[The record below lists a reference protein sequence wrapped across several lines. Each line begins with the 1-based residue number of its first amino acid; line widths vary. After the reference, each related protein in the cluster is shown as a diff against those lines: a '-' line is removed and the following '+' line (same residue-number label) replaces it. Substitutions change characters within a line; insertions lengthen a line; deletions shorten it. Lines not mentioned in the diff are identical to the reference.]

1 MFCNYGIG
9 GMQMGIKVAK
19 FGGTSLADANAFQ
32 RVREIVLGDP
42 SRRYVVPSAPGKRN
56 AGDVKITDMLYQCY
70 KLAQRK
76 EPYAEVFER
85 ISERFI
91 GIVRDLGLDYDIS
104 PMLAETF
111 QKIASGS
118 PDYAASRGEYF
129 SGLILSRLL
138 GWDFIDPADVFKFDR
153 QGLFASEWSNQ
164 LLSERLEKHER
175 AVIPG
180 FYGSLPNGDVKTFS
194 RGGSDISG
202 AVVARAAGADLYE
215 NWTDVSGFLMADP
228 RIVDNPRT
236 IDRLTYRELRELS
249 YMGATV
255 LHEDSIFPVRKAGI
269 PTNIRN
275 TFKPEHPGTLIV
287 VREEECPTGSTITGI
302 AGHKNFTL
310 LSIEK
315 AMMNSEIGFGRRVLQ
330 SIEDFGMSFEH
341 LPTGIDTMCVILGDG
356 ELQGRRDQVVERI
369 EETCHPDAIDL
380 SGGLALIATVGRGMV
395 RQKGTAARLFGA
407 LARADINIRMIDQG
421 SSELNII
428 VGVDVEEFEKAVR
441 AIYNEFV

>member
-1 MFCNYGIG
+1 
-9 GMQMGIKVAK
+9 MGIKVAK
-19 FGGTSLADANAFQ
+19 FGGTSLADASAFR
-32 RVREIVLGDP
+32 RVMDIVLSDP
-42 SRRYVVPSAPGKRN
+42 SRRYVVPSAPGKRFSD
-56 AGDVKITDMLYQCY
+56 DVKITDMLYQCY

-76 EPYAEVFER
+76 ESYIEVFDK
-85 ISERFI
+85 IAERFL
-91 GIVRDLGLDYDIS
+91 GIVRDLGLDFDIS
-104 PMLAETF
+104 PMLDETC
-111 QKIASGS
+111 QMIASAS

-153 QGLFASEWSNQ
+153 QGHFASEWSNQ
-164 LLSERLEKHER
+164 LLAERLEKHER
-175 AVIPG
+175 AVVPG
-180 FYGSLPNGDVKTFS
+180 FYGSLPNGEIKTFS

-202 AVVARAAGADLYE
+202 AVVARAASADLYE

-228 RIVDNPRT
+228 RIIENPKP

-275 TFKPEHPGTLIV
+275 TFHPEHPGTMIV
-287 VREEECPTGSTITGI
+287 VRAEECPAVSTITGI

-341 LPTGIDTMCVILGDG
+341 LPTGIDTMCVILSDN
-356 ELQGRRDQVVERI
+356 ELLGRRDQVIERI
-369 EETCHPDAIDL
+369 EETCHPDSIEMT
-380 SGGLALIATVGRGMV
+380 GGLALIATVGRGMV
-395 RQKGTAARLFGA
+395 RQTGTAARLFLA
-407 LARADINIRMIDQG
+407 LAKANINVRMIDQG

-428 VGVDVEEFEKAVR
+428 VGVDIEEFEKAVR

>member
-1 MFCNYGIG
+1 
-9 GMQMGIKVAK
+9 MGIKVAK
-19 FGGTSLADANAFQ
+19 FGGTSLADANAFR
-32 RVREIVLGDP
+32 RVRDILRSDP
-42 SRRYVVPSAPGKRN
+42 SRRYVVPSAPGKRFPE
-56 AGDVKITDMLYQCY
+56 DVKITDMLYRCY

-76 EPYAEVFER
+76 EPYAEVFDK
-85 ISERFI
+85 IAERFC
-91 GIVRDLGLDYDIS
+91 GIVRDLGLAFDIS
-104 PMLAETF
+104 PMLDETC
-111 QKIASGS
+111 QMIAGAS

-129 SGLILSRLL
+129 SGLILSRLMD
-138 GWDFIDPADVFKFDR
+138 WDFIDPAEVFKFDR
-153 QGLFASEWSNQ
+153 QGHFASEWTNQ
-164 LLSERLEKHER
+164 LLAERLEKHER

-180 FYGSLPNGDVKTFS
+180 FFGSLPNGEIKTFS

-202 AVVARAAGADLYE
+202 AVVARAASADLYE

-228 RIVDNPRT
+228 RIVENPRP
-236 IDRLTYRELRELS
+236 IARLTYRELRELS

-275 TFKPEHPGTLIV
+275 TFCPEHPGTMIV
-287 VREEECPTGSTITGI
+287 VRGEECPADSIITGI

-310 LSIEK
+310 LTIEK

-341 LPTGIDTMCVILGDG
+341 LPTGIDTMCVILADG
-356 ELQGRRDQVVERI
+356 ELMGRRDQVVERI
-369 EETCHPDAIDL
+369 EETCHPDSIEL
-380 SGGLALIATVGRGMV
+380 NGGLALIATVGRGMV

-407 LARADINIRMIDQG
+407 LAKADINVRMIDQG

-428 VGVDVEEFEKAVR
+428 VGVDIEEFEKAVR

>member
-1 MFCNYGIG
+1 
-9 GMQMGIKVAK
+9 MGIKVAK
-19 FGGTSLADANAFQ
+19 FGGTSLADASAFR
-32 RVREIVLGDP
+32 RVRDIVLSDP
-42 SRRYVVPSAPGKRN
+42 ARRYVVPSAPGKRFPE
-56 AGDVKITDMLYQCY
+56 DVKITDMLYQCY

-76 EPYAEVFER
+76 EPYAPVFDR
-85 ISERFI
+85 IAERFN
-91 GIVRDLGLDYDIS
+91 GIARDLALDFDLS
-104 PMLAETF
+104 PMLEETCGL
-111 QKIASGS
+111 IATAS

-129 SGLILSRLL
+129 SGLILSRFL
-138 GWDFIDPADVFKFDR
+138 GWDFIDPSEVLKFDR
-153 QGLFASEWSNQ
+153 QGHFASEWSNQ
-164 LLSERLEKHER
+164 LLAERLEKHQN

-180 FYGSLPNGDVKTFS
+180 FYGSLPNGEIRTFS

-202 AVVARAAGADLYE
+202 AVVARAASADLYE

-228 RIVDNPRT
+228 RIVKDPKP

-275 TFKPEHPGTLIV
+275 TFYPDDPGTMIV
-287 VREEECPTGSTITGI
+287 VRSEDCPASTTITGI

-341 LPTGIDTMCVILGDG
+341 LPTGIDTMCVILSDG
-356 ELQGRRDQVVERI
+356 ELLGRRDQVIERI
-369 EETCHPDAIDL
+369 EETCHPDSIELTD
-380 SGGLALIATVGRGMV
+380 GLALIATVGRGMV
-395 RQKGTAARLFGA
+395 RQKGTAARLFSA
-407 LARADINIRMIDQG
+407 LAKADINIRMIDQG

>member
-1 MFCNYGIG
+1 
-9 GMQMGIKVAK
+9 MGIKVAK
-19 FGGTSLADANAFQ
+19 FGGTSLADASAFR
-32 RVREIVLGDP
+32 RVRDIVLSDP
-42 SRRYVVPSAPGKRN
+42 ARRYVVPSAPGKRFPE
-56 AGDVKITDMLYQCY
+56 DVKITDMLYQCY

-76 EPYAEVFER
+76 EPYAPVFDK
-85 ISERFI
+85 IAERFN
-91 GIVRDLGLDYDIS
+91 GIARDLALDFDLS
-104 PMLAETF
+104 PMLEETC
-111 QKIASGS
+111 QLIATAS

-129 SGLILSRLL
+129 SGLILSRFL
-138 GWDFIDPADVFKFDR
+138 GWDFIDPSEVLKFDR
-153 QGLFASEWSNQ
+153 QGHFASEWSNQ
-164 LLSERLEKHER
+164 LLAERLEKHQN

-180 FYGSLPNGDVKTFS
+180 FYGSLPNGEIRTFS

-202 AVVARAAGADLYE
+202 AVVARAASADLYE

-228 RIVDNPRT
+228 RIVKDPKP

-275 TFKPEHPGTLIV
+275 TFYPDDPGTMIV
-287 VREEECPTGSTITGI
+287 VRSEDCPASTTITGI

-341 LPTGIDTMCVILGDG
+341 LPTGIDTMCVILSDG
-356 ELQGRRDQVVERI
+356 ELLGRRDQVIERI
-369 EETCHPDAIDL
+369 EETCHPDSIELTD
-380 SGGLALIATVGRGMV
+380 GLALIATVGRGMV
-395 RQKGTAARLFGA
+395 RQKGTAARLFSA
-407 LARADINIRMIDQG
+407 LAKADINIRMIDQG

>member
-1 MFCNYGIG
+1 
-9 GMQMGIKVAK
+9 MGIKVAK
-19 FGGTSLADANAFQ
+19 FGGTSLADASAFR
-32 RVREIVLGDP
+32 RVRDIVLSDP
-42 SRRYVVPSAPGKRN
+42 ARRYVVPSAPGKRFPE
-56 AGDVKITDMLYQCY
+56 DVKITDMLYQCY

-76 EPYAEVFER
+76 EPYAPVFDK
-85 ISERFI
+85 IAERFI
-91 GIVRDLGLDYDIS
+91 GIARDLALDFDLS
-104 PMLAETF
+104 PMLEETC
-111 QKIASGS
+111 QLIATAS

-129 SGLILSRLL
+129 SGLILSRFL
-138 GWDFIDPADVFKFDR
+138 GWDFIDPSEVLKFDR
-153 QGLFASEWSNQ
+153 QGHFASEWSNQ
-164 LLSERLEKHER
+164 LLAERLEKHQN

-180 FYGSLPNGDVKTFS
+180 FYGSLPNGEIRTFS

-202 AVVARAAGADLYE
+202 AVVARAASADLYE

-228 RIVDNPRT
+228 RIVKDPKP

-275 TFKPEHPGTLIV
+275 TFYPDDPGTMIV
-287 VREEECPTGSTITGI
+287 VRSEDCPASTTITGI

-341 LPTGIDTMCVILGDG
+341 LPTGIDTMCVILSDG
-356 ELQGRRDQVVERI
+356 ELLGRRDQVIERI
-369 EETCHPDAIDL
+369 EETCHPDSIELTD
-380 SGGLALIATVGRGMV
+380 GLALIATVGRGMV
-395 RQKGTAARLFGA
+395 RQKGTAARLFSA
-407 LARADINIRMIDQG
+407 LAKADINIRMIDQG

>member
-1 MFCNYGIG
+1 
-9 GMQMGIKVAK
+9 MGIKVAK
-19 FGGTSLADANAFQ
+19 FGGTSLADANAFR
-32 RVREIVLGDP
+32 RVRDIVLSDP
-42 SRRYVVPSAPGKRN
+42 ARRYVVPSAPGKRFPE
-56 AGDVKITDMLYQCY
+56 DVKITDMLYQCF

-76 EPYAEVFER
+76 ESYLDVFDR
-85 ISERFI
+85 IAERFT
-91 GIVRDLGLDYDIS
+91 GIVRDLGLLYDIS
-104 PMLAETF
+104 PMLAETC
-111 QKIASGS
+111 QMIATAS

-129 SGLILSRLL
+129 SGLILSRYLD
-138 GWDFIDPADVFKFDR
+138 WDFIDPADVFKFDR
-153 QGLFASEWSNQ
+153 QGHFASEWSNQ
-164 LLSERLEKHER
+164 LLAERLEKHQN

-180 FYGSLPNGDVKTFS
+180 FYGSLPNGEIKTFS

-202 AVVARAAGADLYE
+202 AVVARAASADLYE

-228 RIVDNPRT
+228 RIVKDPKP

-275 TFKPEHPGTLIV
+275 TFYPDHPGTLIV
-287 VREEECPTGSTITGI
+287 VRSDECPSSTTITGI

-341 LPTGIDTMCVILGDG
+341 LPTGIDTMCVILADD
-356 ELQGRRDQVVERI
+356 ELLGRRDQVIERI
-369 EETCHPDAIDL
+369 EETCHPDSIELAD
-380 SGGLALIATVGRGMV
+380 GMALIATVGRGMV
-395 RQKGTAARLFGA
+395 RQKGTAARLFAA
-407 LARADINIRMIDQG
+407 LAKADINIRMIDQG

-441 AIYNEFV
+441 AIYAEFV

>member
-1 MFCNYGIG
+1 
-9 GMQMGIKVAK
+9 MGIKVAK
-19 FGGTSLADANAFQ
+19 FGGTSLADANAFR
-32 RVREIVLGDP
+32 RVKDIVLSDP
-42 SRRYVVPSAPGKRN
+42 SRRYVVPSAPGKRFS
-56 AGDVKITDMLYQCY
+56 DDIKITDMLYQCF

-76 EPYAEVFER
+76 EPYTQVFDK
-85 ISERFI
+85 IAERFT
-91 GIVRDLGLDYDIS
+91 GIVRELGLDFDIS
-104 PMLAETF
+104 PMLDETCLL
-111 QKIASGS
+111 IASSS
-118 PDYAASRGEYF
+118 PDYAASRGEFF

-138 GWDFIDPADVFKFDR
+138 NWDFIDPADVLKFDR
-153 QGLFASEWSNQ
+153 QGHFASEWSNQ
-164 LLSERLEKHER
+164 LLAERLEQHEH

-180 FYGSLPNGDVKTFS
+180 FYGALPNGEIKTFS
-194 RGGSDISG
+194 RGGSDITG
-202 AVVARAAGADLYE
+202 AVVARAASADLYE

-228 RIVDNPRT
+228 RIVENPKP

-275 TFKPEHPGTLIV
+275 TFHPEQPGTLIV
-287 VREEECPTGSTITGI
+287 VRNDECPASSTITGI

-341 LPTGIDTMCVILGDG
+341 LPTGIDTMCLILADS
-356 ELQGRRDQVVERI
+356 ELLGRRDQVIERI
-369 EETCHPDAIDL
+369 EETCHPDSIEL
-380 SGGLALIATVGRGMV
+380 TGGLALIATVGRGMV
-395 RQKGTAARLFGA
+395 RQRGTAARLFSA
-407 LARADINIRMIDQG
+407 LARANVNVRMIDQG

-428 VGVDVEEFEKAVR
+428 VGVDIEEFENAVR

>member
-1 MFCNYGIG
+1 
-9 GMQMGIKVAK
+9 MGIKVAK
-19 FGGTSLADANAFQ
+19 FGGTSLADANAFR
-32 RVREIVLGDP
+32 RVRDIVLSDS
-42 SRRYVVPSAPGKRN
+42 SRRYVVPSAPGKRFSD
-56 AGDVKITDMLYQCY
+56 DVKITDMLYQCY

-76 EPYAEVFER
+76 ESIVQMFDR
-85 ISERFI
+85 IAERFT
-91 GIVRDLGLDYDIS
+91 GIVRDLGLNFDIS
-104 PMLAETF
+104 PMLDETC
-111 QKIASGS
+111 QLIATSS

-138 GWDFIDPADVFKFDR
+138 GWDFVDPQDVLKFDR
-153 QGLFASEWSNQ
+153 QGHFASEWSNQ
-164 LLSERLEKHER
+164 LLAERLEKHEN

-180 FYGSLPNGDVKTFS
+180 FYGSLPNGEIKTFS

-228 RIVDNPRT
+228 RIIENPKP

-275 TFKPEHPGTLIV
+275 TFHTEHPGTMIV
-287 VREEECPTGSTITGI
+287 VRDDDGPSNSTITGI

-341 LPTGIDTMCVILGDG
+341 LPTGIDTMCVILSDS
-356 ELQGRRDQVVERI
+356 ELQGRRDQVIERI
-369 EETCHPDAIDL
+369 EETCHPDSIEL
-380 SGGLALIATVGRGMV
+380 TGGLALIATVGLGMV
-395 RQKGTAARLFGA
+395 RQKGTAARLFAA

-428 VGVDVEEFEKAVR
+428 VGVDIEEFEKAVR

>member
-1 MFCNYGIG
+1 
-9 GMQMGIKVAK
+9 MGIKVAK
-19 FGGTSLADANAFQ
+19 FGGTSLADASAFR
-32 RVREIVLGDP
+32 RVRDIVLSDP
-42 SRRYVVPSAPGKRN
+42 ARRYVVPSAPGKRFPE
-56 AGDVKITDMLYQCY
+56 DVKITDMLYQCF

-76 EPYAEVFER
+76 ESYAEVFDK
-85 ISERFI
+85 ITERFT

-104 PMLAETF
+104 PMLTETC
-111 QKIASGS
+111 QLIATAS

-129 SGLILSRLL
+129 SGLILARYL
-138 GWDFIDPADVFKFDR
+138 GWDFIDPAEVFKFDR
-153 QGLFASEWSNQ
+153 QGHFASEWTNQ
-164 LLSERLEKHER
+164 LLAERLEKHQN

-180 FYGSLPNGDVKTFS
+180 FYGSLPNGEIRTFS

-202 AVVARAAGADLYE
+202 AVVARAASADLYE

-228 RIVDNPRT
+228 RIVKDPKP
-236 IDRLTYRELRELS
+236 IGRLTYRELRELS

-275 TFKPEHPGTLIV
+275 TFHPDHPGTMIV
-287 VREEECPTGSTITGI
+287 VRGDECPAATTITGI

-341 LPTGIDTMCVILGDG
+341 LPTGIDTMCVILADG
-356 ELQGRRDQVVERI
+356 ELLGRRDQVIERI
-369 EETCHPDAIDL
+369 EETCHPDSIELTD
-380 SGGLALIATVGRGMV
+380 GLALIATVGRGMV

-407 LARADINIRMIDQG
+407 LAKADINIRMIDQG